1 MDSRLLGAFGE
12 REAAR
17 LLRKKGYKIV
27 SANFR
32 TYVGEIDIIAEND
45 EYICFVEVK
54 TRTKGAM
61 LPPASAVGVHKE
73 KNIEDSAAIYL
84 NRYKTKK
91 QPRFDIVEVIVDE
104 REVISIN
111 HIEKAF

>member
-1 MDSRLLGAFGE
+1 
-12 REAAR
+12 
-17 LLRKKGYKIV
+17 
-27 SANFR
+27 
-32 TYVGEIDIIAEND
+32 
-45 EYICFVEVK
+45 
-54 TRTKGAM
+54 M

-73 KNIEDSAAIYL
+73 KNIMNSAAIYL

-91 QPRFDIVEVIVDE
+91 QPRFDIVEVIVKD